1 MGLGGLTI
9 AATTSAM
16 TDERRLS
23 HGVSHDMAMVVMDPW
38 WNSNLKKYRNHKY
51 VRIVVSK
58 YTYVCMI
65 LRYIISQCIYIYTC
79 ISKTLGT
86 SYIRQ
91 YQYPDFWLVGSAC
104 SVGKEHV

>member
-65 LRYIISQCIYIYTC
+65 LRYIISQCIYIY
-79 ISKTLGT
+79 IHV
-86 SYIRQ
+86 
-91 YQYPDFWLVGSAC
+91 YQKLW
-104 SVGKEHV
+104 EHHIYGNINILTFGW

>member
-58 YTYVCMI
+58 YTYVCVI
-65 LRYIISQCIYIYTC
+65 LRYIISQCIYIY
-79 ISKTLGT
+79 I
-86 SYIRQ
+86 YV
-91 YQYPDFWLVGSAC
+91 YQKHW
-104 SVGKEHV
+104 EHHIYGNINIPTFGW